1 MKDSVPHV
9 ATQWQSGQI
18 SKEGLERKQAHRRAK
33 ASSEYLRPIVS
44 PARPRQRGAKS
55 VSSLS
60 LLATPENE
68 RWDFGSIR
76 HIRQHSSGAYTPI
89 SAVDFV
95 FELPSGEAFGSPNS
109 SNHSSFI
116 AELEDTSPIALAKFS
131 PLISSDK
138 SPVFP
143 YTTAQ
148 LTVFNP
154 RMEFKTA
161 DITASSRIYPFNATK
176 LIQFSHAQLSK

>member
-1 MKDSVPHV
+1 MRDTVPHV

-60 LLATPENE
+60 FLATPENE

-76 HIRQHSSGAYTPI
+76 HIREPSSDAYTPI
-89 SAVDFV
+89 SAVDSI

-143 YTTAQ
+143 YMTAQ
-148 LTVFNP
+148 PTVFNP

-161 DITASSRIYPFNATK
+161 DITASSRVYLFIAPK
-176 LIQFSHAQLSK
+176 LIFISHVRSSK